1 MVHKSNT
8 TCSWGEAVSAEI
20 MADIFSLVITVTFI
34 HYWYSFFSVSSCFR
48 FLSAVFQSDLLQH
61 TKTFTH
67 TSGNFSSAWFA
78 LRLSSTCLSKF
89 LLVLALRPR
98 CGESPSSGFL
108 SSSSLVSPSQ
118 ISLISSLSRRCVSSL
133 SPPSLPPSPPF
144 AFFSS
149 RFSSVLL
156 FFSSLSSFICLS
168 SSLVRL
174 QRVLKSWGHQET
186 SSAARFFPPTIPL
199 LFSLHSAFFFTT
211 VPRSYLFASSLFW
224 LFFFFIENFFGCCL
238 FFLLFV
244 PFSALLL
251 APHLQYNVI

>member
-67 TSGNFSSAWFA
+67 THPATFPLHG
-78 LRLSSTCLSKF
+78 LLSVSP
-89 LLVLALRPR
+89 PR
-98 CGESPSSGFL
+98 VFQ
-108 SSSSLVSPSQ
+108 SSSSFWLWDHDVGNRLHQAFFLLHLSSLPHRSPSFPPFP
-118 ISLISSLSRRCVSSL
+118 VDV

-224 LFFFFIENFFGCCL
+224 LFFFLLRISLVAASFFSYLFHFPSCCWRLTYSIML
-238 FFLLFV
+238 FKFF
-244 PFSALLL
+244 
-251 APHLQYNVI
+251 